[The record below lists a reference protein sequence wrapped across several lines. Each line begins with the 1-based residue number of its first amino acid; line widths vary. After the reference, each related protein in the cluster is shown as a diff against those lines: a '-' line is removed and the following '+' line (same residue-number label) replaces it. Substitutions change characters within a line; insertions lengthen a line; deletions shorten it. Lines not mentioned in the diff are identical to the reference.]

1 MPRLALLF
9 RLPTRLH
16 RRVRRNR
23 MATLAALAALAL
35 VVVLPVYSA
44 YCVYKPPR
52 FVMEHLRARYPDVL
66 FEEPGAGP
74 DKVVALSLDDAPSRY
89 TADIMAALR
98 ESEARAT
105 FFVIGAQVRG
115 REAALRSLVR
125 AGHELANHAMHD
137 EPSRAL
143 TDEQLERDLGQ
154 VKAMLVAAYEAEGT
168 YGTIPD
174 ATRYD
179 TVVLVAGGNG
189 ASFTF
194 GVALDLLSR
203 LRSDDRRHIVF
214 IWAVKYTSCLDW
226 FRHHLVTLE
235 TDGRVSTML
244 FVTRESPG
252 PTSSSKLPYAVTNE
266 GELDPEKATALCFV
280 KGWDEKGRDGLQT
293 TRWGESSCVPT
304 YSVRIHRHKNTCIN
318 AAARR
323 PPSPSAQPPEAAR
336 GAVSA
341 R

>member
-1 MPRLALLF
+1 MMPRLALLF

-154 VKAMLVAAYEAEGT
+154 VKAMLVAAYEAEGAVLPNN
-168 YGTIPD
+168 YFRPGSGFF
-174 ATRYD
+174 TRRMR
-179 TVVLVAGGNG
+179 
-189 ASFTF
+189 
-194 GVALDLLSR
+194 DLLGSR
-203 LRSDDRRHIVF
+203 GFRIVLGSVYPHDAQIPYPSVNARHILSMARPGAIIICHDRRPWTAPMLRIVLPELRRRGYRMVT
-214 IWAVKYTSCLDW
+214 ITD
-226 FRHHLVTLE
+226 LV
-235 TDGRVSTML
+235 R
-244 FVTRESPG
+244 
-252 PTSSSKLPYAVTNE
+252 
-266 GELDPEKATALCFV
+266 ATEPPL
-280 KGWDEKGRDGLQT
+280 
-293 TRWGESSCVPT
+293 
-304 YSVRIHRHKNTCIN
+304 
-318 AAARR
+318 AA
-323 PPSPSAQPPEAAR
+323 P
-336 GAVSA
+336 
-341 R
+341 